1 VRLVIDATVAI
12 EVALSG
18 GRLGPLDGHELAAPA
33 LLLSECT
40 SVLRELAY
48 RGELT
53 DLHAR
58 EAVGRVSTLPIAL
71 TGSADHHGRA
81 YELARSLGWAKTC
94 DAEYLAVAEALGAP
108 LVTLDARL
116 ARSAARRVEVL
127 APTDVPP
134 ADK

>member
-1 VRLVIDATVAI
+1 MRLVIDATVAI

-18 GRLGPLDGHELAAPA
+18 GRLGPLDGHELAAPP

-40 SVLRELAY
+40 SVLREMAF
-48 RGELT
+48 RGELP
-53 DLHAR
+53 DVRAR
-58 EAVGRVSTLPIAL
+58 EAVRRVLTLPIAL
-71 TGSADHHGRA
+71 PGSADHHGRA
-81 YELARSLGWAKTC
+81 YEIARSFGWAKTY

-116 ARSAARRVEVL
+116 ARSAGRVVGVL

-134 ADK
+134 PDR